1 MGKVASHGLFAICL
15 WLGFCHSFADTLTPK
30 ATDHPAKVIID
41 FFYENGCS
49 DCLQVKKE
57 IIPQLEERFA
67 GYYTIHN
74 YDVGLKSNV
83 LVLIQYQE
91 KLGIV
96 TNKPV
101 CMVVDYRHVLNG
113 VEEIQNGLLGR
124 VDESIAERM
133 ENGWQPPRPIVETKN
148 EPQSRALAAKRAESF
163 TLAAVIAA
171 GLIDGINPCA
181 ISTLIF
187 FMSLLAISGVKGRG
201 LLIMG
206 GSFCLASFLAYLL
219 IGFGFMRVLHAF
231 SGFPLIQKAVEAII
245 LAALVVLAILSFVD
259 AWSFWRNGKSKAI
272 ILQLPQGIKTRIHA
286 LMRKGL
292 GTKHLVYGG
301 GFVGLTVTALESICT
316 GQVYVPTLVLVL
328 KNGCSPLR
336 NGLYLLLYNLMI
348 MVPLV
353 AIFLLT
359 FSGLRTERLIE
370 WGGKNVVPSK
380 ILLGLLFLGL
390 AAAIIALK

>member
-1 MGKVASHGLFAICL
+1 MGKVMPVWLLVFCSLIGAWNFAAAI
-15 WLGFCHSFADTLTPK
+15 SP
-30 ATDHPAKVIID
+30 ATKVTDKPVIID
-41 FFYENGCS
+41 FFNEPGCS

-57 IIPQLEERFA
+57 VLPQLEERFA
-67 GYYTIHN
+67 GYYTINN

-83 LVLIQYQE
+83 LVLMQYQD

-96 TNKPV
+96 SNTSV
-101 CMVVDYRHVLNG
+101 CMVVDYQYVLNG
-113 VEEIQNGLLGR
+113 VEEIQDGLLGR
-124 VDESIAERM
+124 VDESIAERT
-133 ENGWQPPRPIVETKN
+133 ERGWHPPTPIVENKDD
-148 EPQSRALAAKRAESF
+148 PQGLAMAAKRAESF
-163 TLAAVIAA
+163 TLVAVITA

-187 FMSLLAISGVKGRG
+187 FMSLLAVSGVKGRG

-206 GSFCLASFLAYLL
+206 SSFCLASFLTYLL
-219 IGFGFMRVLHAF
+219 IGLGFMRVLHAF
-231 SGFPLIQKAVEAII
+231 SGFPLIQKAVEGVI

-259 AWSFWRNGKSKAI
+259 AWRYWRNGKSKAI
-272 ILQLPQGIKTRIHA
+272 ILQLPQGIKTRIHG

-301 GFVGLTVTALESICT
+301 FFVGLTVTALESICT

-328 KNGCSPLR
+328 KSGCSPLR
-336 NGLYLLLYNLMI
+336 NGFYLLLYNLMF

-359 FSGLRTERLIE
+359 FFGLRTERLIE
-370 WGGKNVVPSK
+370 WGGRNVVPSK

-390 AAAIIALK
+390 AAAIIFLK